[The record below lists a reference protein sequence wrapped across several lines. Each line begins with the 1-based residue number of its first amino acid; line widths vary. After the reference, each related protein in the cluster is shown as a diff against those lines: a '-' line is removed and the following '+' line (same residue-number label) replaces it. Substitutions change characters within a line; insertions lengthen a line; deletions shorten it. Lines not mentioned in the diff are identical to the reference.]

1 MSFAN
6 WLYKQTHSITHP
18 TGVTDYQIKFT
29 VYKGVG
35 SSTGSSIYL
44 NNHCKDDFSDVR
56 FSIDNSTSLSYWIE
70 SYTSGVSAVIWVKF
84 ASILTTTVSIYYGNV
99 LVTSESNGVNT
110 FILFDDFLGSSLD
123 TTTNWTLDA
132 GSVTVTGGTAVV
144 ASGALPL
151 YCSSLLVS
159 QGYLFWWQ
167 MPVSVVVALL
177 ILTLPFAVVLCL
189 E

>member
-1 MSFAN
+1 MKLDLKVFGFC
-6 WLYKQTHSITHP
+6 SIP
-18 TGVTDYQIKFT
+18 
-29 VYKGVG
+29 KGMLLWVG
-35 SSTGSSIYL
+35 SWHVKVQETVV
-44 NNHCKDDFSDVR
+44 K
-56 FSIDNSTSLSYWIE
+56 SLL
-70 SYTSGVSAVIWVKF
+70 
-84 ASILTTTVSIYYGNV
+84 LTWYNYKSRYPRINTLV
-99 LVTSESNGVNT
+99 L
-110 FILFDDFLGSSLD
+110 
-123 TTTNWTLDA
+123 WK
-132 GSVTVTGGTAVV
+132 GGRMNKQKLVAVV